1 MTKRRFTKANVNF
14 LSLCK
19 RGKNRLPVIYKAEDT
34 NGGILDLDMLL
45 KADKDFND
53 NGELTAIV
61 YAPEFRDR
69 DGDIASADVIK
80 KAMYDA
86 SRKGVGIDIRHN
98 EVALPKD
105 KVFIAENFIVQ
116 KNDPRFD
123 GMKDYDGNAV
133 DVTGAWAVVLK
144 VEDAELRKSYR
155 EDGWNGI
162 SMAGTAAVVVE
173 KSDTADQVVK
183 LLAELIGKPKLEN
196 ADMPMTKEEKDEL
209 AATIAVAV
217 AKAVVEA
224 NKPPVV
230 VTKTEDADEA
240 PIFKGDKGDIKAIK
254 AHRMAVKKYELRKS
268 ADLTADEGIE
278 AYEKALEEFN
288 ANLAPVKVEKSD
300 REKELEAELAQIRK
314 GSNQPAEVNREGTAK
329 VTITKEETLVNI
341 GKSMAEIANKRRG
354 YVTK

>member
-19 RGKNRLPVIYKAEDT
+19 RGKNRLPVIYKAE
-34 NGGILDLDMLL
+34 GEVLDLDMLL

-98 EVALPKD
+98 EVALAKD

-123 GMKDYDGNAV
+123 NMKDYDGNAV

-217 AKAVVEA
+217 AKAVVEV
-224 NKPPVV
+224 KPVV
-230 VTKTEDADEA
+230 TVVKEDADEA

-254 AHRMAVKKYELRKS
+254 AHRINVKKYELRKS
-268 ADLTADEGIE
+268 ADLTTDEGIE

-288 ANLAPVKVEKSD
+288 ASLAPVKVEKTD

-314 GSNQPAEVNREGTAK
+314 GSNQAVEGNREGTAK
-329 VTITKEETLVNI
+329 VTITKEETQSNI